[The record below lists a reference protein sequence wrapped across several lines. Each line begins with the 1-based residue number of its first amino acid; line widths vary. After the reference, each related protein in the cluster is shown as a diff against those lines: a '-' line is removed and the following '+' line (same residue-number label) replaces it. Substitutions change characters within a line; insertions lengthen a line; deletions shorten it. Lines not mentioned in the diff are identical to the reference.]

1 MFNNIIKKI
10 PTPTASAIFTYTG
23 RGIKAT
29 KTTPT
34 NAVTK
39 CPKKTFFG
47 CANGLSGKP
56 NNKTIEDPKDPA
68 MNNPNALLYVKIVR
82 TPIVKAENIPAS
94 KAFLKI
100 SLFIFIIIFLELLIQ
115 FLMGEASILF

>member
-10 PTPTASAIFTYTG
+10 PTPTANAIFTYIGKGT
-23 RGIKAT
+23 KAT

-34 NAVTK
+34 SAVTK

-68 MNNPNALLYVKIVR
+68 MNNPNALLYVKTVR

-100 SLFIFIIIFLELLIQ
+100 SLLMFIIILELLIQ
-115 FLMGEASILF
+115 FLMEEASILF